1 MNLLYSEIE
10 DDLQASVRA
19 VLTDHCPP
27 SAVLARLESDEPYDL
42 DLWRIL
48 TELGVTGL
56 HVPEERG
63 GHGASM
69 RETAVVLE
77 ELGRFVAPVPFLGST
92 VLATTALLDFADLR
106 CVGGRV

>member
-10 DDLQASVRA
+10 EDLRASVRA

-63 GHGASM
+63 GQGASM
-69 RETAVVLE
+69 RETAVSRRPRTRSPTPATRYPAL
-77 ELGRFVAPVPFLGST
+77 ST
-92 VLATTALLDFADLR
+92 STPTSRRRDR
-106 CVGGRV
+106 